1 MSEHFKE
8 QLSATTEVVDAVLLI
23 TILPPGGVLTE
34 AEKSEYERRV
44 TAAQEGEVSRRSDS
58 SETAIQDWSSSPLIS
73 LASAIARTELGLT
86 VTTFWVRS
94 PFRQAL

>member
-1 MSEHFKE
+1 VSEHFGE

-44 TAAQEGEVSRRSDS
+44 TAAQEGKYQDVLIQVKRRYK
-58 SETAIQDWSSSPLIS
+58 TGP
-73 LASAIARTELGLT
+73 
-86 VTTFWVRS
+86 VVR
-94 PFRQAL
+94 

>member
-23 TILPPGGVLTE
+23 TILAPGGVLTE

-44 TAAQEGEVSRRSDS
+44 TAAQEGKYQDVLIQVKRRYK
-58 SETAIQDWSSSPLIS
+58 TGP
-73 LASAIARTELGLT
+73 
-86 VTTFWVRS
+86 VVR
-94 PFRQAL
+94 